1 MHIAAKI
8 YNPSFANVT
17 NMGVVRFDM
26 SFAPKRAVGEA
37 TVGHQELGYLLT
49 DGTLFWIFL
58 CWGCMLVV
66 LFEGFLRAVC
76 A

>member
-37 TVGHQELGYLLT
+37 TVGHQELGYLST
-49 DGTLFWIFL
+49 
-58 CWGCMLVV
+58 
-66 LFEGFLRAVC
+66 
-76 A
+76 